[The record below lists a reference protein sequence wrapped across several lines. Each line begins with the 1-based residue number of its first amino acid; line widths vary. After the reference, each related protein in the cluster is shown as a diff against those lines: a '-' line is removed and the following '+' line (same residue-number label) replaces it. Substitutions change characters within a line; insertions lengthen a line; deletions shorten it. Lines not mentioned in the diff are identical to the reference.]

1 LGILLVALLG
11 AFLAFTTGTAE
22 ACSKHVGPGNF
33 AHSANIAHEG
43 RHLAQVAAV
52 VTTLKIF
59 KAGHETGGAPCCAG
73 GCHCC
78 GVGCVNGCCAGGL
91 AAIDVAGSNLVPT
104 EGARPMPCRPQGIL
118 PRSSLRLIFD
128 LLDFLPERASAPIRQ
143 SAPGALITL
152 D

>member
-1 LGILLVALLG
+1 MSRRAKMTQWPSSGCSTFLGILLVALLG
-11 AFLAFTTGTAE
+11 AFLAFTTGAAE

-43 RHLAQVAAV
+43 RHLAQVRAV

-104 EGARPMPCRPQGIL
+104 EGAAAYALPAPRNLASLKPPPDFRP
-118 PRSSLRLIFD
+118 PRF
-128 LLDFLPERASAPIRQ
+128 FA
-143 SAPGALITL
+143 
-152 D
+152 

>member
-1 LGILLVALLG
+1 MGILLVALLG
-11 AFLAFTTGTAE
+11 AFLVFTTGAAE
-22 ACSKHVGPGNF
+22 ACSKHVTSENF
-33 AHSANIAHEG
+33 VHSAKIAQEG

-104 EGARPMPCRPQGIL
+104 EGAAAYALPAPRNLASLKPPPDFRP
-118 PRSSLRLIFD
+118 PRF
-128 LLDFLPERASAPIRQ
+128 FA
-143 SAPGALITL
+143 
-152 D
+152 